1 MSLIP
6 LRFIPSANAI
16 LAFILLLSV
25 KTSLLES
32 CINIFP
38 FSAFTFMSSFAPKSP
53 CINIL
58 PDDDVIFRF
67 LFVTIT
73 FFSGVTIVFPS
84 FVLSYTASTP
94 IPALRFFKLHEANKF
109 ALIFSFSSLIFAK
122 FSPSFIT
129 TPCSPIKFISSAA
142 PILLPTDTILSPSIV
157 TVLPLEL
164 IILPILFILSISFV
178 FLFCSTPANIPF
190 LFPVIFKLFDVCTS
204 YLLLISFP
212 DSISTPF
219 TPFK

>member
-1 MSLIP
+1 
-6 LRFIPSANAI
+6 
-16 LAFILLLSV
+16 
-25 KTSLLES
+25 
-32 CINIFP
+32 
-38 FSAFTFMSSFAPKSP
+38 MSSFAPKSP

-109 ALIFSFSSLIFAK
+109 ALIFSFSSFIFAK

-157 TVLPLEL
+157 TVLPLEF
-164 IILPILFILSISFV
+164 IMLPILFILSISFV
-178 FLFCSTPANIPF
+178 FLSCSIFKPF
-190 LFPVIFKLFDVCTS
+190 NRPLLSLPILKLFDVCTS